1 MIGQPSRRRL
11 SVQLSLELTESP
23 APPGAMWESLAPED
37 RVAVIAALA
46 RLMARSID
54 HEKEERD

>member
-1 MIGQPSRRRL
+1 MIGRRSRRRL

-23 APPGAMWESLAPED
+23 APPGAMWESLAPKE
-37 RVAVIAALA
+37 RLAVVVALA

-54 HEKEERD
+54 DEKEERD

>member
-1 MIGQPSRRRL
+1 L

-23 APPGAMWESLAPED
+23 APPGAMWESLAPGE
-37 RVAVIAALA
+37 RLAVVAALA

-54 HEKEERD
+54 EKEEEDE